1 MKRIVVFFFTVFF
14 FAVSAGAQ
22 GQGQG
27 CYQSKRTQA
36 IREMR
41 QKNYQRAIEL
51 IDEAKDCYD
60 KPSSNDLESIRQD
73 CLKAMKGQKVTGV
86 APQGGSGGAD
96 LPQRGYIDITRVTFA
111 NVDRDGNIIS
121 DYGSPLYKQEMK
133 YLKPKI
139 YYTGLASESR
149 SVEFKVKIYNPDGT
163 MESASNSPSGY
174 TMSDTRTVYPGSSQ
188 SITLSGW
195 GNNTG
200 GTSYSA
206 GNVRYEIW
214 CNGYL
219 LYTATAEIKDRPG
232 YASYLTVD
240 NQTAISTSFSA
251 SGGTETFY
259 VSTDGSWTTWG
270 VPSWCSV
277 EDKTSTS
284 FRLRCD
290 PNTSSSSR
298 SDYMKVKAGDRE
310 VRIDIT
316 QPSAS
321 RSANALSRGDWRS
334 MMKRVMSNATINYSG
349 SAFKGQASYDDPD
362 GMGVYWWD
370 NDDFCW
376 GKWVDGTRNG
386 MAIYIA
392 NENATINNC
401 PDCVY
406 FVGNYTDNR
415 KSGEGTCYDEYGNL
429 IYYGDFSANAPVGTY
444 PTSGYESYKFECIE
458 YVSGAMYVG
467 ETKDGERH
475 GRGIIMWTNGD
486 AWYGPWSEGSRSG
499 VGIYLYADGTVS
511 YGRWSGDDYTA
522 Y

>member
-1 MKRIVVFFFTVFF
+1 MKRIVVFFFAVFF

-22 GQGQG
+22 G
-27 CYQSKRTQA
+27 CYQSKRAQA

-41 QKNYQRAIEL
+41 QKNYSRAIEL
-51 IDEAKDCYD
+51 VDEAMNCSD
-60 KPSSNDLESIRQD
+60 KPSNNDLQSIRED
-73 CLKAMKGQKVTGV
+73 CLRAMKGQKVGGV
-86 APQGGSGGAD
+86 AAEPARPSDAD
-96 LPQRGYIDITRVTFA
+96 LASRGYINITSVSFA
-111 NVDRDGNIIS
+111 NVDRDNNIIS

-139 YYTGLASESR
+139 FYTGLASESK

-163 MESASNSPSGY
+163 MESADGSPSGY
-174 TMSDTRTVYPGSSQ
+174 TMADTRTVYPGSSQ

-214 CNGYL
+214 CNGNL
-219 LYTATAEIKDRPG
+219 LYTATAQIKDRPG
-232 YASYLTVD
+232 AASYLTVD
-240 NQTAISTSFSA
+240 NQTSVSTSFPA
-251 SGGTETFY
+251 SGGTEVFY

-270 VPSWCSV
+270 IPSWCSV

-284 FRLRCD
+284 FRLRCEA
-290 PNTSSSSR
+290 NTTSSSR
-298 SDYMKVKAGDRE
+298 SDYMKIKAGDRE

-316 QPSAS
+316 QPAAS
-321 RSANALSRGDWRS
+321 RSSNALYRGEWRS
-334 MMKRVMSNATINYSG
+334 MMKRVINNASITYSS
-349 SAFKGQASYDDPD
+349 SAFKGQTSYSDEPD
-362 GMGVYWWD
+362 GMGLYWWD

-376 GKWVDGTRNG
+376 GKWVDGSRNG

-392 NENATINNC
+392 NEDATINNC

-406 FVGNYTDNR
+406 FVGNYSDNR
-415 KSGEGTCYDEYGNL
+415 KSGEGTCYDEYGKL
-429 IYYGDFSANAPVGTY
+429 IYYGDFSANAPTGTY
-444 PTSGYESYKFECIE
+444 PTTGYDSYKFECIE

-475 GRGIIMWTNGD
+475 GRGVMMWSNGD
-486 AWYGPWSEGSRSG
+486 AWYGPWSNGHRNGIG
-499 VGIYLYADGTVS
+499 VYLYADGTIS
-511 YGRWSGDDYTA
+511 YGRWDGDDYTA